1 MTMTKKRAHKR
12 IAPEKIIVS
21 HRNPDFDAFSST
33 VGAKLLFPDHII
45 VHSGEASNNLQEF
58 MTIYEEKFPFYM
70 EKEVD
75 FSTVREVVVCD
86 ASVCERLGKKIQ
98 SLFNNPALKVTIFD
112 HHPVEPSMIFPLQ
125 SDKKVSLEEIGSAST
140 LVVEELQ
147 RKNVKIKVE
156 ESTLLSIGIYE
167 DTGNFLF
174 SSTTPRDMQACA
186 YLLDQQANI
195 DVISAFVKT
204 EMTLEQIEL
213 MKTLENNIHTSVINK
228 VDIHISTAEIDGFV
242 GGLNLITSKIW
253 LSKGFDT
260 FISVVKMGE
269 KTYIVGR
276 TISPDVNLGELM
288 GHLRGGG
295 HKRAA
300 ACKMIDVTL
309 DEALGKLTSEL
320 SNYVSAAVK
329 ASDIMSYPVKTLLS
343 KMQIKRA
350 HKIMN
355 LTGYGGIPVIEEDKL
370 VGIVVRR
377 DVVKAMDH
385 GLGSNPV
392 KSIMST
398 NLIVADGDDSVEL
411 VKQKMIENGVGRI
424 PVIRNGVLAG
434 LITRTDIIRE
444 VYHHEKKHALLVNE
458 DSRIYNVKSLMLKNL
473 NLEIYRF
480 LESLGEVA
488 EKTGYKIF
496 IVGGFVRDLLL
507 GVDNLDIDIVVEG
520 NAIEFTER
528 LKAFREIKADI
539 HSKFLTAKVYF
550 PQDHIEVD
558 FATARTEYYEYPGAL
573 PSVDQAHL
581 KKDLYRRDFTINAMA
596 IALNTPSF
604 GRLIDY
610 FGSRKDMDSAKIK
623 ILYNTSFIDDPTRIL
638 RGIRYEQRYGFSLE
652 ERTLE
657 HLEKAL
663 EDEYL
668 EKISGGRIRYELN
681 RILEEP
687 RNIHIIKRLGELN
700 ILKHLFEQ
708 TYYTHGLSVKI
719 EKALSSLKWFEVF
732 HAGTYTIDPFYCLLY
747 ILTEYYTEQQLN
759 TVKDKYG
766 VPKKVVAEIYSL
778 SKIVEILAK
787 LFLEEMPFS
796 DIYSTV
802 DGLSPEGYC
811 YLSAYLDEG
820 GLSHL
825 KEYLR
830 TRKRIKLHCTNGK
843 RLIREFGIEP
853 GEKIREIIKHIV
865 KKKLDGEI
873 LDRESENQ
881 YLLAYLQQQ
890 TASRREAD

>member
-1 MTMTKKRAHKR
+1 MTISKKKAHIR
-12 IAPEKIIVS
+12 IKPEKIIVA
-21 HRNPDFDAFSST
+21 HRNPDFDAFSAT
-33 VGAKLLFPDHII
+33 VGANLLFPDHVII
-45 VHSGEASNNLQEF
+45 HSGEGSNNLQEF

-75 FSTVREVVVCD
+75 YSSVREVVICD
-86 ASVCERLGKKIQ
+86 TSIPERLGKKIQ
-98 SLFNNPALKVTIFD
+98 TIFKNPDIKVRIYD
-112 HHPVEPSMIFPLQ
+112 HHPVDTSRIFPNQ
-125 SDKKVSLEEIGSAST
+125 TDKKIFLEEIGSSST
-140 LVVEELQ
+140 LIVEELQ
-147 RKNVKIKVE
+147 RKNTKIKVE
-156 ESTLLSIGIYE
+156 ASTLLAIGIYE

-186 YLLDQQANI
+186 YLLEKKANI

-204 EMTLEQIEL
+204 EMTPDQLDL
-213 MKTLENNIHTSVINK
+213 MKELEENIVSKIINK
-228 VDIHISTAEIDGFV
+228 VEIHISTSEIEGFV

-269 KTYIVGR
+269 KTYLVGR
-276 TISPDVNLGELM
+276 TLSPDVNLGELM
-288 GHLRGGG
+288 GKLRGGG

-309 DEALGKLTSEL
+309 EEALERLNSEL
-320 SNYVSAAVK
+320 VNFVSAAVK
-329 ASDIMSYPVKTLLS
+329 ASDIMSYPVKTLLA

-355 LTGYGGIPVIEEDKL
+355 LTGYGGIPIIEADNL

-377 DVVKAMDH
+377 DVQKAMDH

-398 NLIVADGDDSVEL
+398 NLVVADWDDSVEL

-424 PVIRNGVLAG
+424 PVIRNGILAG

-444 VYHHEKKHALLVNE
+444 VYHQEKRHALLVNE
-458 DSRIYNVKSLMLKNL
+458 ESKFYNVKNLMLKNL
-473 NLEIYRF
+473 SLELFRF

-488 EKTGYKIF
+488 EQIGYKIF

-507 GVDNLDIDIVVEG
+507 GFDNLDIDIVVEG
-520 NAIEFTER
+520 NAIEFTEK
-528 LKAFREIKADI
+528 LKGYKSIKAEV
-539 HSKFLTAKVYF
+539 HNKFLTSKVF
-550 PQDHIEVD
+550 FTEEEIDID

-573 PSVDQAHL
+573 PNVDQAHL

-596 IALNTPSF
+596 IALNTGSF

-610 FGSRKDMDSAKIK
+610 FGSRRDIESGNIK

-638 RGIRYEQRYGFSLE
+638 RGIRYEQRYDFTLE

-681 RILEEP
+681 RILDEEN
-687 RNIHIIKRLGELN
+687 RVDMLKRLGELN
-700 ILKHLFEQ
+700 VIKHLFPQ
-708 TYYTHGLSVKI
+708 TYYTHLLSKKI
-719 EKALSSLKWFEVF
+719 ERTFASLKWFEIF
-732 HAGTYTIDPFYCLLY
+732 YSGSYTICPFYCLLY
-747 ILTEYYTEQQLN
+747 ILCEYYTQDQLDWL
-759 TVKDKYG
+759 KDNYG
-766 VPKKVVAEIYSL
+766 IPKKTTNELYHI
-778 SKIVEILAK
+778 SKFVEILAK
-787 LFLEEMPFS
+787 LFTEEMPFS
-796 DIYSTV
+796 DIYSTIE
-802 DGLSPEGYC
+802 GISPEGYC
-811 YLSAYLDEG
+811 YLAAYLDES
-820 GLSHL
+820 GLTHL

-830 TRKRIKLHCTNGK
+830 TRKRIKLYSTSGK

-853 GEKIREIIKHIV
+853 GEKIKEIIKHIV
-865 KKKLDGEI
+865 KKKLDG
-873 LDRESENQ
+873 
-881 YLLAYLQQQ
+881 LLTKPEEEETYLQQFVKENYQ
-890 TASRREAD
+890 RE